1 MVGAHRGRRRST
13 SSLAANDGTA
23 PAFDAD
29 RRFHYSNLGYGL
41 LGEVVARLRGQ
52 TWWEAV
58 EQRILVPLGMTRTS
72 YQASGAHAQGWS
84 VHPYAQ
90 TLIPEPLPDTAA
102 MAPAGQVWSTVADL
116 ATYCT
121 FLLEGHDDV
130 LPAAAARRGLHAAGR
145 GGARPGS
152 RYAHG
157 LGFQVF
163 PGGAGT
169 LVGHS
174 GSMPGFH
181 AICLVDRTRRTG
193 VVGLVNATGGVPV
206 AAFGAALLDELEQCE
221 PTLPP
226 VWRPNES
233 VPTELADVLG
243 RLALGRHALRAR
255 LRGRRPRR
263 PPPHVELW
271 RFTATDGRIIGH
283 PRLPRGGGAAR
294 RTPRGRLGLAPR
306 RRHVHPHPRA
316 LRAGC
321 ADPGLGRPSTLD

>member
-1 MVGAHRGRRRST
+1 
-13 SSLAANDGTA
+13 
-23 PAFDAD
+23 
-29 RRFHYSNLGYGL
+29 
-41 LGEVVARLRGQ
+41 
-52 TWWEAV
+52 
-58 EQRILVPLGMTRTS
+58 MTRTS
-72 YQASGAHAQGWS
+72 YQASGAHALGWS

-130 LPAAAARRGLHAAGR
+130 LPAARLAEAFTPQAGEEATRAA
-145 GGARPGS
+145 

-206 AAFGAALLDELEQCE
+206 AAFGA
-221 PTLPP
+221 
-226 VWRPNES
+226 
-233 VPTELADVLG
+233 
-243 RLALGRHALRAR
+243 
-255 LRGRRPRR
+255 
-263 PPPHVELW
+263 
-271 RFTATDGRIIGH
+271 
-283 PRLPRGGGAAR
+283 GAAR
-294 RTPRGRLGLAPR
+294 RARAVRADAAAGLATQRERAGGLRRRARASGTGAPRPTSSPARAATWSPAGATSSCGASPPSTAGSSAPAATTRGRSCTSYAASDGSVSHLDVGTFILTREPYEPGAPIPGGHPPLG
-306 RRHVHPHPRA
+306 
-316 LRAGC
+316 
-321 ADPGLGRPSTLD
+321 